1 MKSLRLS
8 LSKRQR
14 GATLA
19 FSMMTLLRPS
29 LTLCHTMPAAR
40 HPCPAFAFSI
50 AQTHPTPSWR
60 CDQEDDCCLQLL
72 HGACSQS
79 QADTAKEEE
88 EIICCTAAETRIPLE
103 GRLFQTIIC
112 TANVVGSTLGTGLER
127 QRQSP
132 ASSPA
137 FCHLQTPSACMAMH
151 NCIAE
156 SLCSAV
162 TGRFSWWPGAST
174 LHVRE
179 KSVVVA
185 F

>member
-8 LSKRQR
+8 LPKRQR
-14 GATLA
+14 RATLA
-19 FSMMTLLRPS
+19 FSIMTLRPS
-29 LTLCHTMPAAR
+29 LTLCHTMPAAQ
-40 HPCPAFAFSI
+40 HLCPAFAFSI
-50 AQTHPTPSWR
+50 AQSHSTPCWR
-60 CDQEDDCCLQLL
+60 LEQEDVCSLQLL
-72 HGACSQS
+72 HGACPQS
-79 QADTAKEEE
+79 QAETAEEE
-88 EIICCTAAETRIPLE
+88 VTRCTAAETRIPLE
-103 GRLFQTIIC
+103 GRLFQTIMC

-132 ASSPA
+132 ASSPG
-137 FCHLQTPSACMAMH
+137 FCHLQTPSACMPMH
-151 NCIAE
+151 NCIAD

-174 LHVRE
+174 RHVRE